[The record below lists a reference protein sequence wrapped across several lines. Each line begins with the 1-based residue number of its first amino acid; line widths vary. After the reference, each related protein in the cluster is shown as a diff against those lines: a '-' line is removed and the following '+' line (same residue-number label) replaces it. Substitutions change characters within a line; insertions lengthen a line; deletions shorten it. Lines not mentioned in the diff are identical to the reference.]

1 MKQEGAKARSETIS
15 SNQAR
20 PKFPK
25 SPYIYFSI
33 ERLSKLCKENSSM
46 KVTEAMKRASVEW
59 NKMSTEEKAP
69 FVKLGEEDKQRF
81 QRQKQEEIDNGFFIM
96 DDGKKSC
103 DVAGKAKK
111 KVTDPK

>member
-1 MKQEGAKARSETIS
+1 
-15 SNQAR
+15 
-20 PKFPK
+20 
-25 SPYIYFSI
+25 
-33 ERLSKLCKENSSM
+33 M

-111 KVTDPK
+111 KVTDPKSKMPKMKDRAIQTTRIVEPTKRDRGV